1 MSSVN
6 NSINKEYLV
15 PNMNIDIEEVSIG
28 EDKSFV
34 MYDDEFYNN
43 TNNDNSTDKHN
54 CNNFNLLKTMGTRP
68 IQFRDDI
75 SITSSEDIRIRKSR
89 KSFHLMV
96 SGTSNQSS
104 NSNLNLTVLNT
115 PNSSLRNLSGHSCTS

>member
-43 TNNDNSTDKHN
+43 SNNND
-54 CNNFNLLKTMGTRP
+54 
-68 IQFRDDI
+68 
-75 SITSSEDIRIRKSR
+75 
-89 KSFHLMV
+89 
-96 SGTSNQSS
+96 
-104 NSNLNLTVLNT
+104 
-115 PNSSLRNLSGHSCTS
+115 

>member
-75 SITSSEDIRIRKSR
+75 SITSSEDIRMKSR